1 MKSLSP
7 ALCLRASFGY
17 YFNCSP
23 RFHTPLSDLL
33 YGHGLN
39 LISKFA
45 FVSGYAALRFC
56 RYAQIPHKSFEPA
69 HEQLLWTTTTT
80 ASALFSLLL
89 LLLFLL
95 LLLLFKRGCFG
106 CRFTHQQIVEFI
118 GQRELQH
125 EGRRVHC
132 IGLGAA
138 RHFQFCRCIGEACQ
152 FVEIVATG
160 LNWQPTYP
168 CPRTSCNASPNPN
181 PNPTATATLTQ
192 RPAAEADLDCI
203 CQMPTTT
210 YRLAHASLSRVT
222 I

>member
-1 MKSLSP
+1 MGRRVGIPLQSTNRQRVCHFKIEILWNLVNNLHKLLAKKEMKSLSP

-17 YFNCSP
+17 YFSCSP
-23 RFHTPLSDLL
+23 RLHTPLSDLL

-89 LLLFLL
+89 LLL
-95 LLLLFKRGCFG
+95 LLLFKRGCFG

-118 GQRELQH
+118 G
-125 EGRRVHC
+125 
-132 IGLGAA
+132 
-138 RHFQFCRCIGEACQ
+138 
-152 FVEIVATG
+152 
-160 LNWQPTYP
+160 
-168 CPRTSCNASPNPN
+168 
-181 PNPTATATLTQ
+181 
-192 RPAAEADLDCI
+192 
-203 CQMPTTT
+203 
-210 YRLAHASLSRVT
+210 
-222 I
+222 